1 VATVTVDFTGAHIFV
16 AGGTSGINLGIA
28 EGFAAAGARVAVMSR
43 SPDKVDA
50 AVRRLRA
57 LGAEAG
63 GSAADVRDPDAT
75 ATALQQASESFGE
88 IDVLV
93 SGAAGN
99 FPASALQMSPNA
111 FRSVVDIDLLGTY
124 HVLRAAYPL
133 LRKPGAAVINVS
145 APQAFLP
152 MALQS
157 HVCAA
162 KAGVDMLTR
171 VLAIEWGPDGIRV
184 NAVVPG
190 PIAETEGMARPA
202 PTAEAVEMIRR
213 TVPIA
218 RLGTP
223 GDLASACLLLASPLA
238 GYITGVVLPVDGGW
252 ALGGASQAMGE
263 LAQGRG
269 GAGPA
274 G

>member
-1 VATVTVDFTGAHIFV
+1 VVVAWHAGQGSQGKPGEQRACPD
-16 AGGTSGINLGIA
+16 AGG
-28 EGFAAAGARVAVMSR
+28 
-43 SPDKVDA
+43 
-50 AVRRLRA
+50 
-57 LGAEAG
+57 
-63 GSAADVRDPDAT
+63 AD
-75 ATALQQASESFGE
+75 
-88 IDVLV
+88 
-93 SGAAGN
+93 
-99 FPASALQMSPNA
+99 
-111 FRSVVDIDLLGTY
+111 
-124 HVLRAAYPL
+124 
-133 LRKPGAAVINVS
+133 PGAAVINVS

-190 PIAETEGMARPA
+190 PIAQTEGMARLA

-223 GDLASACLLLASPLA
+223 GDPASACLLLASPLA
-238 GYITGVVLPVDGGW
+238 GYITGAVLPVAGGW

>member
-1 VATVTVDFTGAHIFV
+1 
-16 AGGTSGINLGIA
+16 
-28 EGFAAAGARVAVMSR
+28 
-43 SPDKVDA
+43 
-50 AVRRLRA
+50 
-57 LGAEAG
+57 
-63 GSAADVRDPDAT
+63 
-75 ATALQQASESFGE
+75 
-88 IDVLV
+88 
-93 SGAAGN
+93 
-99 FPASALQMSPNA
+99 
-111 FRSVVDIDLLGTY
+111 
-124 HVLRAAYPL
+124 
-133 LRKPGAAVINVS
+133 
-145 APQAFLP
+145 

-184 NAVVPG
+184 NAVAPG
-190 PIAETEGMARPA
+190 PIAQTEARLA
-202 PTAEAVEMIRR
+202 PTAEAMELVRR

-252 ALGGASQAMGE
+252 ALSGASQAMGE

-269 GAGPA
+269 GAGAA